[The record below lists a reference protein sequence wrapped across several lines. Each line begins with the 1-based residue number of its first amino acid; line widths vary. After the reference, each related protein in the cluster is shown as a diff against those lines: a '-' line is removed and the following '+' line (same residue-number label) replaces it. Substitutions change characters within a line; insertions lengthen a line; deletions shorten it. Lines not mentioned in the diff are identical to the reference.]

1 MVYAILLVSSTLVL
15 VDSNM
20 TTVHFLLME
29 ANVSNRDSSSVV
41 PAVDR
46 VLEEINM
53 KFNFKM
59 KYKFSDDE
67 VRNTLNLYYN
77 ETCHIVQCNK
87 SSTVLLS

>member
-1 MVYAILLVSSTLVL
+1 MFCMVYAILLVSSTLVL

-29 ANVSNRDSSSVV
+29 ANVSNRDSSSSVV

-53 KFNFKM
+53 KFNFKI
-59 KYKFSDDE
+59 KYKFSDNE
-67 VRNTLNLYYN
+67 VRTILIL
-77 ETCHIVQCNK
+77 
-87 SSTVLLS
+87 